1 VDRLQEILDYNHLFV
16 ERKGYEKYQA
26 TKYPAK
32 RIAIVTCMDAR
43 LLELLPKAMNLKNGD
58 AVIIKVAG
66 GEFSEHLDSVIRSL
80 LISIYELH
88 VEDIFIIGHH
98 NCGAQHLCPDAIMNE
113 IALECGELEG
123 MGKQIKELLNGFG
136 NLEASVK
143 KSVSLLKKQPFIPKR
158 ISVHGLLIDPDTGK
172 LEVVDRSNLEL
183 TREKEAVLV

>member
-1 VDRLQEILDYNHLFV
+1 MDRLQEILDYNHLFV
-16 ERKGYEKYQA
+16 ESKGYEKYQA
-26 TKYPAK
+26 TKYPSK

-58 AVIIKVAG
+58 AVMIKVAG
-66 GEFSEHLDSVIRSL
+66 GEISEHLDSVIRSL

-98 NCGAQHLCPDAIMNE
+98 NCGAQYLCPDAFMHE
-113 IALECGELEG
+113 MALECGELEG
-123 MGKQIKELLNGFG
+123 MDEQIKELLNGFG

-143 KSVSLLKKQPFIPKR
+143 KSVSLLKRQPFIPKR

-172 LEVVDRSNLEL
+172 LEVVDTSNLEL
-183 TREKEAVLV
+183 TREKEVVLV